1 MMSGFKKNDDT
12 TTSKDKARK
21 ELEENI
27 SKRLDDIK
35 DLIRKYDE
43 GELNYDAEAV
53 RLFPHLGFP
62 ANKKVVSKKN
72 NTCAIWKKIKTTLSM
87 YIVTVD
93 MGGQELY

>member
-1 MMSGFKKNDDT
+1 MSGFKKNDDT

-35 DLIRKYDE
+35 DLIRKYDA

-53 RLFPHLGFP
+53 
-62 ANKKVVSKKN
+62 K
-72 NTCAIWKKIKTTLSM
+72 
-87 YIVTVD
+87 
-93 MGGQELY
+93 